1 MNADYWENFPL
12 IGMGIFSE
20 NRFREAAS
28 VALVSRV
35 SMFDTRQQK
44 TGPRTE

>member
-12 IGMGIFSE
+12 IGIGIFSE

-28 VALVSRV
+28 VALVLRV